1 MGAGRQRIFRAWTS
15 LRNSWWDVQ
24 QWWALCWE
32 NTMSHLIRLIGNLE
46 AADFQGFVFVCGRP
60 CQSRLHCK
68 WLQFLLPEPFP
79 QQPLFP
85 ICNLIRQTDRNS
97 KHLRIKIASTVRIVH
112 VPVPV
117 CCVSAPVWLSCAPL
131 DCCDNEALAA
141 ICNPTFYA
149 VLRVI
154 HHNHSL
160 TNQLGKAFTQP
171 AKIKENADSNR
182 GAEQLLSAAMDCFSS
197 LPLCSCFQVFPRQTW
212 QRTLKITQME
222 KRGATQSGSKCRRCC
237 WCVYFIG
244 LKHVHMLKYKRC
256 KVFLLSNPEL
266 LSGNPA
272 EAAVQGGNEQ
282 LYWGQTFL
290 ETKRNFLNVNKAP
303 TSCSRAHPPLHIGL
317 LSHIWIW
324 LTA

>member
-32 NTMSHLIRLIGNLE
+32 NTMSHLFRLIGNLE

-60 CQSRLHCK
+60 CQSRVHCK

-141 ICNPTFYA
+141 ICNPTFYG

-197 LPLCSCFQVFPRQTW
+197 LPLCSCFQVFPRQPW

-222 KRGATQSGSKCRRCC
+222 KRGATQSGSKCPKVLLMCLFYRIKACS
-237 WCVYFIG
+237 
-244 LKHVHMLKYKRC
+244 HVKIQKLQSFPAVKSRVAQWKPGRSSGSGGEWAA
-256 KVFLLSNPEL
+256 LLRSDIFRNQKEL
-266 LSGNPA
+266 SKC
-272 EAAVQGGNEQ
+272 QQ
-282 LYWGQTFL
+282 SSY
-290 ETKRNFLNVNKAP
+290 
-303 TSCSRAHPPLHIGL
+303 
-317 LSHIWIW
+317 
-324 LTA
+324 